1 MNSMM
6 KLRMSPPNVEV
17 SDFLND
23 NNKQAVLDALERAHA
38 LISSGGA
45 SYKTSSTMDSVEI
58 TIIPDG
64 K

>member
-17 SDFLND
+17 SEFLKE
-23 NNKQAVLDALERAHA
+23 NNKQAVLDALERAHM
-38 LISSGGA
+38 LISSGDA
-45 SYKTSSTMDSVEI
+45 SYETSSTMDSVEI
-58 TIIPDG
+58 TIIPVA